1 MDFSYEMC
9 YNTAILPIRSMFMN
23 AVKLAGLEPASVFAY
38 FEKLCSI
45 PHGSRNTKAISDYLV
60 SFAKEQNIRYIQDEL
75 NNVLMFQE
83 GTCGYED
90 HPPVV
95 LHGHMD
101 MVCDQDDSSTINME
115 TDGLDIAHDGEYVFA
130 KGTTLGGDNGIA
142 VAYAL
147 ALLADKTIP
156 HPPLEVIFTV
166 DEEIGMEGAAGVDLS
181 MLKGRTLINMDS
193 EEEGIF
199 TVSCAGGARGTI
211 HLPVQ
216 RRLVYGP
223 CVKLTVEGL
232 QGGHSGVEIH
242 KNRANANKVM
252 GEFLSR
258 VQQMMPLCITKLQ
271 GGAKDNA
278 IPRSCQVTL
287 VAMGMY
293 IERINDVA
301 AALQAEIR
309 EKYDEPE
316 AIVRGDDVDALGG
329 NALTTE
335 STAKVIALLNA
346 APNGVQSWSQDI
358 EGLVQTSLN
367 LGVMT
372 LDEALSMTFAVRS
385 SVNQEKRELLNR
397 LEELAK
403 FNDGTYS
410 EMGDYS
416 AWEYRKDSPLRDT
429 MVKVY
434 SEMFGKDPQVVAIH
448 AGLEC
453 GLLSEKLPGLD
464 CVSMGPDM
472 LDIHTSRERLNIAS
486 TERSW
491 KFLLKV
497 LQSL

>member
-1 MDFSYEMC
+1 M
-9 YNTAILPIRSMFMN
+9 NPI
-23 AVKLAGLEPASVFAY
+23 KLAGLEPASVFGY
-38 FEKLCSI
+38 FEKICSI
-45 PHGSRNTKAISDYLV
+45 PHGSRNTRLISDYLV
-60 SFAKEQNIRYIQDEL
+60 SFAQEHCIRYIQDEL
-75 NNVLMFQE
+75 NNVLLFQE

-95 LHGHMD
+95 LQGHMD
-101 MVCDQDDSSTINME
+101 MVCEKDADCAIDME
-115 TDGLDIAHDGEYVFA
+115 KEGLDISHDGQCIFA

-156 HPPLEVIFTV
+156 HPPLEVIITV

-181 MLKGRTLINMDS
+181 MLKGRTLVNLDS
-193 EEEGIF
+193 EDEGIF

-211 HLPVQ
+211 TVPLQ
-216 RRLVYGP
+216 RRPVYGP
-223 CVKLTVEGL
+223 CVRLTVDGL

-252 GEFLSR
+252 GEFLGR
-258 VQQMMPLCITKLQ
+258 VQKLMPLCITKLQ

-287 VAMGMY
+287 IPLGMY
-293 IERINDVA
+293 IERINDIA
-301 AALQAEIR
+301 AELQAEIR
-309 EKYDEPE
+309 ANYDEPD

-329 NALTTE
+329 NAVSTE
-335 STAKVIALLNA
+335 DSAKIIALLNA
-346 APNGVQSWSQDI
+346 APNGVQAWSADI

-367 LGVMT
+367 LGVVT
-372 LDEALSMTFAVRS
+372 LDDELKLTFAVRS
-385 SVNQEKRELLNR
+385 SVNVEKRELLSK

-403 FNDGTYS
+403 FYDGSYS
-410 EMGDYS
+410 EMGDYP

-429 MVKVY
+429 MVRIY
-434 SEMFGKDPQVVAIH
+434 REMFSKEPEVVAIH

-464 CVSMGPDM
+464 CVSIGPDM
-472 LDIHTSRERLNIAS
+472 HDIHTSREKLEIES
-486 TERSW
+486 TRRTWE
-491 KFLLKV
+491 FLLEILKAM
-497 LQSL
+497 